1 MDLPK
6 PPQEIELR
14 NIIDKL
20 AQFVARNG
28 PEFEQMTKNKQKG
41 NPKFSFLF
49 GGEHFNYYQYKVT
62 TEQAILKQKATRDT
76 QVGAV
81 LAAGMPPHML
91 NNTAGSAAST
101 PLTLAAAAQWLAL
114 PSLTLDT
121 LTTQQGQL
129 QDQIRQSEQ
138 NLAAQHTV
146 LMQQQQT
153 QIEDALRKS
162 QEDALQRASEE
173 AGISINEFDSVLQPI
188 VDSCTKDSIS
198 SGKGWILQRST
209 SPKADE
215 VIALHLLRKVIAQ
228 GCPFNQKLHIIY
240 LVNDVLHHCARKNAE
255 DLKKALENVVVPMF
269 CNSSIGITEEQQLKL
284 NKLLNLWESKNNY
297 FDTAIVA
304 KLKNPSRSWSEYQA
318 GLITQHA
325 AAITPITTSTKQT
338 YEGYQAQHQAF
349 IQHALQQI
357 QCKLGKITL
366 NYLGHSISPKGKFPN
381 PEQIKTIEE
390 TQTSKTQLKL
400 QQFLGICTWL
410 QELIPK
416 LMETTGPLTFR
427 IGEETDACIGYLQ
440 VLEVTLRTGMAP
452 LDYFQSSTQGWSPK
466 PMSRACLVAAAQ
478 QWVDELCGALVT
490 TYITTINY
498 LNSLLPPTCPIPN
511 SAPFGKTIE
520 QQKQTLEQQQ
530 AAIAVVAAS
539 SAPLEPTGHM
549 LAASQPPQQPAL
561 PQAPP
566 PHQNND
572 LIPPGRLRKLA
583 TEAGSPLFSLIHSTL
598 LLQGMELEL
607 PTLQVTLCN
616 ITKASSGD
624 DITIARTK
632 INLAPYTNSTLA

>member
-1 MDLPK
+1 ME
-6 PPQEIELR
+6 Q
-14 NIIDKL
+14 DKL
-20 AQFVARNG
+20 ASLLENVPGCDDVTAEDIREWIGNNKVY
-28 PEFEQMTKNKQKG
+28 EITNNDITKHREKRRRLAGKISSNIRKG
-41 NPKFSFLF
+41 SRLLRQ
-49 GGEHFNYYQYKVT
+49 HS
-62 TEQAILKQKATRDT
+62 ILKQKATRDT

-357 QCKLGKITL
+357 QLPLLG
-366 NYLGHSISPKGKFPN
+366 SCISRF
-381 PEQIKTIEE
+381 T
-390 TQTSKTQLKL
+390 
-400 QQFLGICTWL
+400 
-410 QELIPK
+410 
-416 LMETTGPLTFR
+416 PLS
-427 IGEETDACIGYLQ
+427 GE
-440 VLEVTLRTGMAP
+440 
-452 LDYFQSSTQGWSPK
+452 F
-466 PMSRACLVAAAQ
+466 
-478 QWVDELCGALVT
+478 
-490 TYITTINY
+490 
-498 LNSLLPPTCPIPN
+498 
-511 SAPFGKTIE
+511 
-520 QQKQTLEQQQ
+520 
-530 AAIAVVAAS
+530 
-539 SAPLEPTGHM
+539 
-549 LAASQPPQQPAL
+549 
-561 PQAPP
+561 
-566 PHQNND
+566 
-572 LIPPGRLRKLA
+572 
-583 TEAGSPLFSLIHSTL
+583 
-598 LLQGMELEL
+598 
-607 PTLQVTLCN
+607 
-616 ITKASSGD
+616 
-624 DITIARTK
+624 
-632 INLAPYTNSTLA
+632 

>member
-1 MDLPK
+1 MATSSNTLHTTFVTR
-6 PPQEIELR
+6 LR
-14 NIIDKL
+14 IMG
-20 AQFVARNG
+20 RSR
-28 PEFEQMTKNKQKG
+28 FE
-41 NPKFSFLF
+41 SRS
-49 GGEHFNYYQYKVT
+49 V
-62 TEQAILKQKATRDT
+62 LKQKATRDT

-162 QEDALQRASEE
+162 QEDALQRASDE

-357 QCKLGKITL
+357 QYFLSFENGPFHSGLGKCRHELSVAPHFRRT
-366 NYLGHSISPKGKFPN
+366 KFDY
-381 PEQIKTIEE
+381 E
-390 TQTSKTQLKL
+390 
-400 QQFLGICTWL
+400 
-410 QELIPK
+410 
-416 LMETTGPLTFR
+416 TGPKPEGTNLTPQPELTQIFAPNGRGLNTIQGHFR
-427 IGEETDACIGYLQ
+427 QHLYRLQDNLDLEAEELKAYQDQLH
-440 VLEVTLRTGMAP
+440 LRPFADDTEEPERP
-452 LDYFQSSTQGWSPK
+452 LNH
-466 PMSRACLVAAAQ
+466 VAYQ
-478 QWVDELCGALVT
+478 
-490 TYITTINY
+490 I
-498 LNSLLPPTCPIPN
+498 
-511 SAPFGKTIE
+511 
-520 QQKQTLEQQQ
+520 
-530 AAIAVVAAS
+530 AS
-539 SAPLEPTGHM
+539 SKVLDGV
-549 LAASQPPQQPAL
+549 
-561 PQAPP
+561 
-566 PHQNND
+566 
-572 LIPPGRLRKLA
+572 K
-583 TEAGSPLFSLIHSTL
+583 
-598 LLQGMELEL
+598 
-607 PTLQVTLCN
+607 
-616 ITKASSGD
+616 
-624 DITIARTK
+624 
-632 INLAPYTNSTLA
+632 